1 MTQASPARRTKI
13 VAKKL
18 AKSTKAKPPVN
29 DLAPEVIN
37 TWIAEGAESY
47 RTGMLNYFTEHAPG
61 IHEDVIKALLIGYDY
76 AIGNDFVNSMIQGV
90 QSSDHVDAD
99 YVLEFVNSYGTLHED
114 KLTEHLEN
122 LEDIAN
128 RMAEEGQP
136 GTADFKVIDQPV
148 TTDERIAFGS
158 YMLLNPDLFPA
169 LLEIFKTLVPS
180 LKTEIVETI
189 LHNASKNMADVE
201 VTPQAD
207 DSSVQTSDVVLS

>member
-1 MTQASPARRTKI
+1 M
-13 VAKKL
+13 
-18 AKSTKAKPPVN
+18 
-29 DLAPEVIN
+29 
-37 TWIAEGAESY
+37 
-47 RTGMLNYFTEHAPG
+47 
-61 IHEDVIKALLIGYDY
+61 LLIGYDY
-76 AIGNDFVNSMIQGV
+76 AIGNDFVNSMIQEV

-99 YVLEFVNSYGTLHED
+99 YVLEFINSYSTMHED
-114 KLTEHLEN
+114 KLTKHLEN

-189 LHNASKNMADVE
+189 LHNASQNMADVE

-207 DSSVQTSDVVLS
+207 DTSVQTTDVVLS